1 MNESVENLPAA
12 TRINSE
18 GSGAANYCAATFDAD
33 AVERDLIFEDVV
45 VAVTVKVAALLTI

>member
-1 MNESVENLPAA
+1 MNQLKIFRLQP
-12 TRINSE
+12 RINSE